1 MVAPEDPLS
10 EVPSSTEQVTTTG
23 PVLNARAI
31 AVLAAASATSVANG
45 YYIQPLLV
53 VIATTFGVPEQY
65 VGVLPAMTQ
74 FGLACGVVFLLPLGD
89 VVSVRTLLMV
99 VIPLQ
104 IAALTLLFA
113 SHLVSSLGIACLLVG
128 LFGITPY
135 VLPPYA
141 SLHVPPER
149 IGHVTGVLTRGII
162 IGILLARV
170 IAGIV
175 GTHLGWRAVY
185 FLAAV
190 AMVFVFFALR
200 RFVHATPHASKRE
213 FPGYR
218 ALIVSMVRLVVAVPE
233 LRIAALCQAVTFGSF
248 NAFWLGA
255 SLYLQSP
262 TFGWSPGAVGLVAV
276 IGVIAASSAPL
287 FGRTADRVGPRVT
300 RFIAL
305 IGMCVAW
312 VIFFVFRQQLFAMA
326 IGVVLLDI
334 GAALLDISNRTI
346 LYGLK
351 SEIRSRLNAI
361 YTVAMLGGGAIM
373 SALAGLCWSAGG
385 WPAICALGFLPI
397 VLSMVVVGRS
407 DVARTRSSD
416 RD

>member
-1 MVAPEDPLS
+1 MATSEDPLPA
-10 EVPSSTEQVTTTG
+10 VPPSIVQAATTG
-23 PVLNARAI
+23 PVLNTRAI
-31 AVLAAASATSVANG
+31 TVLAVASATSVANG

-53 VIATTFGVPEQY
+53 VIAATFGIPEHY

-74 FGLACGVVFLLPLGD
+74 FGLACGVAFLLPLGD
-89 VVSVRTLLMV
+89 VVSVRILLMV

-104 IAALTLLFA
+104 IAALSLLFA
-113 SHLVSSLGIACLLVG
+113 SHHVGSLGIACLLVG

-149 IGHVTGVLTRGII
+149 IGHVTGVLTRGIL
-162 IGILLARV
+162 IGILLARIV
-170 IAGIV
+170 AGIV

-185 FLAAV
+185 LLAGV
-190 AMVFVFFALR
+190 AMVFVLFALR
-200 RFVHATPHASKRE
+200 HFVHATPRALERK

-218 ALIVSMVRLVVAVPE
+218 ALIVSLVRLVSSV
-233 LRIAALCQAVTFGSF
+233 RTAALCQAVTFGSF
-248 NAFWLGA
+248 NVFWLGA

-262 TFGWSPGAVGLVAV
+262 TFGWSPGAVGLVAL
-276 IGVIAASSAPL
+276 IGVIAASIAPL
-287 FGRTADRVGPRVT
+287 FGRAADRIGPHVT
-300 RFIAL
+300 RLTAL
-305 IGMCVAW
+305 IGMCLAW
-312 VIFFVFRQQLFAMA
+312 AILFVFRQQLIAMA

-334 GAALLDISNRTI
+334 GAAMLDISNRTI

-351 SEIRSRLNAI
+351 GEIRTRLNAI

-385 WPAICALGFLPI
+385 WPAICALGSLPI
-397 VLSMVVVGRS
+397 VWSIFVVRRS
-407 DVARTRSSD
+407 DVARTRSSVLD
-416 RD
+416 